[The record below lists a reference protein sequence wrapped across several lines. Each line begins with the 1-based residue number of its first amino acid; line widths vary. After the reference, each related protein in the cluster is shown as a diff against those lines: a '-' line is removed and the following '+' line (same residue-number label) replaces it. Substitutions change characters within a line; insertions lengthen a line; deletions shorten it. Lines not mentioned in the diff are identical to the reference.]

1 LNYNAGIRKEDRTV
15 NVVLKIRKVGTSAGV
30 ILPKDLLE
38 HLDLKVGD
46 ELAVKA
52 SQNGLELSPYDED
65 FSRRVRAFER
75 SRRKFRNA
83 YRELAK

>member
-1 LNYNAGIRKEDRTV
+1 MNGK
-15 NVVLKIRKVGTSAGV
+15 LKIRKVGTSAGV

-38 HLDLKVGD
+38 QLDLQVGD
-46 ELAVKA
+46 ELTVNAT
-52 SQNGLELSPYDED
+52 QHGLELSPYEED
-65 FSRRVRAFER
+65 FSRKVRAFER

>member
-1 LNYNAGIRKEDRTV
+1 MTA
-15 NVVLKIRKVGTSAGV
+15 VLKIRKVGSSAGV
-30 ILPKDLLE
+30 ILPKDLLD
-38 HLDLKVGD
+38 HLRLRIGD
-46 ELAVKA
+46 ELTVKT
-52 SQNGLELSPYDED
+52 SESGLELSPYDED

>member
-1 LNYNAGIRKEDRTV
+1 MTRA
-15 NVVLKIRKVGTSAGV
+15 LKIRKVGSSAGV

-38 HLDLKVGD
+38 HMSLEIGD
-46 ELAVKA
+46 ELAVKT
-52 SQNGLELSPYDED
+52 SENSLELSPYDED

>member
-1 LNYNAGIRKEDRTV
+1 MTV
-15 NVVLKIRKVGTSAGV
+15 ALKIRKVGGSAGV
-30 ILPKDLLE
+30 ILPKDLL
-38 HLDLKVGD
+38 DKMNLKIGD

-52 SQNGLELSPYDED
+52 SEYGFELSPFDED
-65 FSRRVRAFER
+65 FARRVRAFER

>member
-1 LNYNAGIRKEDRTV
+1 MNGK
-15 NVVLKIRKVGTSAGV
+15 LKIRRVGTSAGV

-38 HLDLKVGD
+38 QLDLKVGD
-46 ELAVKA
+46 ELAVTA
-52 SQNGLELSPYDED
+52 TQNGLELSPYDGD
-65 FSRRVRAFER
+65 FSRRVRAYER

>member
-1 LNYNAGIRKEDRTV
+1 MENPIVTA
-15 NVVLKIRKVGTSAGV
+15 VLKIRKVGSSAGV
-30 ILPKDLLE
+30 ILPKDLLN
-38 HLDLKVGD
+38 HLRLRIGD
-46 ELAVKA
+46 ELTVKT
-52 SQNGLELSPYDED
+52 SENGLELSPYDED

>member
-1 LNYNAGIRKEDRTV
+1 MTA
-15 NVVLKIRKVGTSAGV
+15 VLKIRKVGSSAGV
-30 ILPKDLLE
+30 ILPKDLLD
-38 HLDLKVGD
+38 HLRLRIGD
-46 ELAVKA
+46 ELTVKT
-52 SQNGLELSPYDED
+52 SENGLELSPYDED

>member
-1 LNYNAGIRKEDRTV
+1 MAA
-15 NVVLKIRKVGTSAGV
+15 VLKIRKVGTSAGV

-38 HLDLKVGD
+38 QLNVKVGD

-52 SQNGLELSPYDED
+52 SADGLELSPYDAD
-65 FSRRVRAFER
+65 FARRVKVFER
-75 SRRKFRNA
+75 SHRKFRNA